1 MNALSALYD
10 SDFYAWAEQNAQL
23 MKSGRFD
30 ELDTEHLIEE
40 IESMGASEKRA
51 LESRLI
57 ELMLH
62 LLKWQFQ
69 ARRQGSSWEISINKQ
84 RLAIERILRNNPSL
98 NYQLYERVIDCYSY
112 ARRAAAIETK
122 LPLATFP
129 ENCPYTLEQLA
140 DFEFMPSEILL

>member
-1 MNALSALYD
+1 MAQTLTSLYD
-10 SDFYAWAEQNAQL
+10 TDYYAWALQNAEL
-23 MKSGRFD
+23 MKQGRFD

-62 LLKWQFQ
+62 LLKWQYQ
-69 ARRQGSSWEISINKQ
+69 SERRGSSWEISISKQ
-84 RLAIERILRNNPSL
+84 RIAIERILRNNPSL
-98 NYQLYERVIDCYSY
+98 KHQLHERVLDCYHD
-112 ARRAAAIETK
+112 ARRYAFAETK

-129 ENCPYTLEQLA
+129 AECPYTLEQLA
-140 DFEFMPSEILL
+140 DTEYMPD

>member
-30 ELDTEHLIEE
+30 ELDTEHLIKEV
-40 IESMGASEKRA
+40 ESMGASEKRA
-51 LESRLI
+51 LESCLI
-57 ELMLH
+57 ELIQH

-69 ARRQGSSWEISINKQ
+69 KQRRGASWQISIHKQ
-84 RLAIERILRNNPSL
+84 RVSIESILDDNPSL
-98 NYQLYERVIDCYSY
+98 KYQFDARVAKCYVHAKRY
-112 ARRAAAIETK
+112 AAIETK
-122 LPLATFP
+122 LPLSTFP

-140 DFEFMPSEILL
+140 DFEFMPSDNN